1 MSVAE
6 IAPATVV
13 GLSSPVSWKHEP
25 DLRLW
30 LVHLVVSGLPF
41 LLCVFL
47 VGRISEGLEPGLGPP
62 AMVALGLGTLL
73 APLATA
79 GFSHSLA
86 TGLAILTFVLAWNGN
101 PLAAGLAAGAGVTV
115 EYESFAILV
124 LILAYTAFRSLR
136 GAARYVAGAI
146 PGVLL
151 LGAYDWAA
159 FGAPWHT
166 PLRYSFGY
174 GAQERSGFLGI
185 HFPTVHGA
193 HLVFLGEKGLLLVS
207 PVLVLGAAGLWL
219 LWRRGLRP
227 EALTCAAVTAAYV
240 LANCGYFL
248 PYGGGSPGPR
258 FLAPALPFLA
268 LGFAPAFARWRV
280 AAVVLTAVSVVATTA
295 VLLAW
300 STAATQGH
308 TVWGELG
315 RVILHTHGSHSGA
328 LVADALAWT
337 AGDRVVLA
345 VVAALAAS
353 ALVVA
358 LLTRGPLASRTRR
371 SAP

>member
-6 IAPATVV
+6 IAPAEAV
-13 GLSSPVSWKHEP
+13 GLASPLSWKHEP

-30 LVHLVVSGLPF
+30 LVHLIVSGLPF

-86 TGLAILTFVLAWNGN
+86 AGLGFLAFVLAWRGN
-101 PLAAGLAAGAGVTV
+101 PLAAGLAAGAGFTV
-115 EYESFAILV
+115 EYESAAILALV
-124 LILAYTAFRSLR
+124 LAYTAFRSLR
-136 GAARYVAGAI
+136 DAARYVAGAV

-174 GAQERSGFLGI
+174 AAEERSGFLGV
-185 HFPTVHGA
+185 HFPTLHGA
-193 HLVFLGEKGLLLVS
+193 HLVFLGEKGLLVVS
-207 PVLVLGAAGLWL
+207 PVVVLGAAGLWL

-227 EALTCAAVTAAYV
+227 EALTCAAVTVAYV

-280 AAVVLTAVSVVATTA
+280 AAVVLTVFSVVATTA

-300 STAATQGH
+300 STAATHGH

-315 RVILHTHGSHSGA
+315 RAVLHTDAPHSGA
-328 LVADALAWT
+328 LVADALVWT
-337 AGDRVVLA
+337 AGGGAVLA
-345 VVAALAAS
+345 VVAVLAVS
-353 ALVVA
+353 ALVVG
-358 LLTRGPLASRTRR
+358 LRP
-371 SAP
+371 APREAPGTAAGTA

>member
-6 IAPATVV
+6 IAPAEAV
-13 GLSSPVSWKHEP
+13 GLASPVSWKHEP

-30 LVHLVVSGLPF
+30 LVHLIVSGLPF

-86 TGLAILTFVLAWNGN
+86 AGLGFLAFVLAWRGN
-101 PLAAGLAAGAGVTV
+101 PLAAGL
-115 EYESFAILV
+115 
-124 LILAYTAFRSLR
+124 
-136 GAARYVAGAI
+136 
-146 PGVLL
+146 
-151 LGAYDWAA
+151 
-159 FGAPWHT
+159 
-166 PLRYSFGY
+166 
-174 GAQERSGFLGI
+174 
-185 HFPTVHGA
+185 
-193 HLVFLGEKGLLLVS
+193 
-207 PVLVLGAAGLWL
+207 AAGLWL

-227 EALTCAAVTAAYV
+227 EALTCAAVTVAYV

-280 AAVVLTAVSVVATTA
+280 AAVVLTVFSVVATTA

-300 STAATQGH
+300 STAATHGH

-315 RVILHTHGSHSGA
+315 RAVLHTDAPHSGA
-328 LVADALAWT
+328 LVADALVWT
-337 AGDRVVLA
+337 AGGGAVLA
-345 VVAALAAS
+345 VVAVLAVS
-353 ALVVA
+353 ALVVG
-358 LLTRGPLASRTRR
+358 LRP
-371 SAP
+371 APREAPGTAAGTA